1 MGYHVKEIQR
11 GTYGELSKIKEEV
24 DEALD
29 AEEQNNPIIVLVEL
43 ADIVGAIE
51 GYLEKNFNGTI
62 KMKDVFV
69 MAKATRRAF
78 ESGDRTCRQNTPST
92 TSESEKP

>member
-29 AEEQNNPIIVLVEL
+29 AE
-43 ADIVGAIE
+43 
-51 GYLEKNFNGTI
+51 
-62 KMKDVFV
+62 
-69 MAKATRRAF
+69 
-78 ESGDRTCRQNTPST
+78 
-92 TSESEKP
+92 